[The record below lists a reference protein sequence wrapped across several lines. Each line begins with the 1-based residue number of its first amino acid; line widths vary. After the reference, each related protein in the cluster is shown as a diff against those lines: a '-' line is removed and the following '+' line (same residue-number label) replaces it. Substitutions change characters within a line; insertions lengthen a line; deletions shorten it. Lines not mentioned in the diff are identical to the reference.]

1 MIKRMKEKKQAE
13 LKKQKKHVFMKV
25 CGAFALG
32 SIISSVITLFT
43 APKSGKEMRQD
54 VKDKVLDGAD
64 YLKENASKSIKKVGT
79 SLENLVSSAPALK
92 EKFTKKPTP
101 QSEVPPLDL
110 DDSEDELMYDEIKN
124 FED

>member
-64 YLKENASKSIKKVGT
+64 YLKENASNSIKKVGT
-79 SLENLVSSAPALK
+79 SLENLAPVLK
-92 EKFTKKPTP
+92 EKFTKKPAPQNDVTP
-101 QSEVPPLDL
+101 TVLD
-110 DDSEDELMYDEIKN
+110 EPEEELMYDEIKN
-124 FED
+124 YED